1 MSDEGSLQSTLQS
14 VDRWNGTWEDAG
26 GERADLV
33 REYLPLFYATFPQAG
48 KRLIPAAL
56 DEDDARGGVRLTP
69 TALMELDTIFEN
81 ERLKTPQD
89 DMATYVRCFAGLK
102 RLWRV

>member
-14 VDRWNGTWEDAG
+14 VDHWNGTWEDAG

-56 DEDDARGGVRLTP
+56 DEDDARGRRAAHPHRPDG
-69 TALMELDTIFEN
+69 
-81 ERLKTPQD
+81 
-89 DMATYVRCFAGLK
+89 AGYDF
-102 RLWRV
+102 